1 LKAFINDPASLFLS
15 LGGYKPLPQQP
26 TVLLCDSAIELY
38 SILFPLQTSEIQE
51 SSLER
56 MKRHAHSAG
65 GQLASESRVYSLRLN
80 ACVALLGCLKYV
92 MMKKGNISSDKVH
105 VLMKDIVERFLSQK
119 EEILRVAASE
129 ALARLVRVAT
139 NASFGNSIIQLL
151 IDRIVENREPY
162 VRAGCC
168 LALGTINSYVGG
180 IASGPH
186 LKNIIS
192 ILHSLASD
200 SHCLVHT
207 WALHSLC
214 LTIDSAGLMFNQHV
228 HSTLTLISRLFMS
241 ETHGETAALANI
253 NSFER
258 NTDVLP
264 AFGRILQALVCVL
277 GPELQASPKIR
288 DLLFNMYEQLR
299 SDENPVAISEA
310 IGCVQQFITFG
321 QKLVDVDSLVPFFQ
335 RQIMLEYNSQTNVL
349 RKAVVHCLYQLTQ
362 RNTGSVI
369 ASAKEGRLEE
379 QLFALL
385 DRETD
390 PWIRDEIKDILMNL
404 LKYSGVNSPS
414 QWLEL
419 CQNIL
424 SKESTQA
431 DKSLGMRRLSLE
443 GIEMESIEVINK
455 IEEPKKEE
463 FSLLPKWKT
472 QIFAIICIR
481 KILEISNKPEDS
493 NLKLARKALEDCQS
507 ERKPPDFLIFK
518 LVDLIRVSF
527 GTITSN
533 LYELKLEGLLLLKDI
548 LEVCAILLLK
558 TEILPSARP

>member
-1 LKAFINDPASLFLS
+1 
-15 LGGYKPLPQQP
+15 
-26 TVLLCDSAIELY
+26 
-38 SILFPLQTSEIQE
+38 
-51 SSLER
+51 
-56 MKRHAHSAG
+56 
-65 GQLASESRVYSLRLN
+65 
-80 ACVALLGCLKYV
+80 
-92 MMKKGNISSDKVH
+92 MMKKGNISSEKGH
-105 VLMKDIVERFLSQK
+105 VLIKDIVERFLSQK

-129 ALARLVRVAT
+129 ALARLVRVA
-139 NASFGNSIIQLL
+139 NNVSFGNSIIQFL

-162 VRAGCC
+162 VRAGSC

-214 LTIDSAGLMFNQHV
+214 LTIESAGLMFNQHV
-228 HSTLTLISRLFMS
+228 HSTLTLISQLFMS
-241 ETHGETAALANI
+241 ETHGETAALANVS
-253 NSFER
+253 SFER
-258 NTDVLP
+258 NTEVLP
-264 AFGRILQALVCVL
+264 AYGRILQALVCVL

-288 DLLFNMYEQLR
+288 DLLFTMYEQLK
-299 SDENPVAISEA
+299 SDENPVTISEA

-335 RQIMLEYNSQTNVL
+335 RQIILEHHSQTNVL

-369 ASAKEGRLEE
+369 AAAKEGRLEE

-390 PWIRDEIKDILMNL
+390 ISICDEIKDILMNL
-404 LKYSGVNSPS
+404 LKYSGINSPS
-414 QWLEL
+414 QWLAL

-424 SKESTQA
+424 SKGSTQ
-431 DKSLGMRRLSLE
+431 DDESHGMRRVS
-443 GIEMESIEVINK
+443 IEEIEVEPNEVIN
-455 IEEPKKEE
+455 IEDPKKAE
-463 FSLLPKWKT
+463 FCLLPKWKT
-472 QIFAIICIR
+472 QIFAIKCIR
-481 KILEISNKPEDS
+481 KLLEISQKPEDF
-493 NLKLARKALEDCQS
+493 NLKLAQKSFEDFKS
-507 ERKPPDFLIFK
+507 EGKYLDLLIFK
-518 LVDLIRVSF
+518 LVELIRVSF

-548 LEVCAILLLK
+548 LEVYCIVNLKQKYSLVQDPDSEGHLLL
-558 TEILPSARP
+558 EQYQAQIISALAPAFHESNGPELIATASRVCAHYIGSGIHNDISTFSRLLKLINHLLLSTKGIIA